1 MKKQYLITREQ
12 LDRVVANY
20 LDEKMRGGRV
30 KTVRNQFSK
39 GSLLNA
45 FITAGNEPLFILF
58 EYEGSFDYDDNDGPR
73 NVLSI
78 SENLVDMLSK
88 HVGIR
93 KHKAMDI
100 ISDWFEDT
108 YDFEFGKVESGN
120 NLRKTFDGWDTPIEK
135 DKSF

>member
-12 LDRVVANY
+12 LDNLVANF

-39 GSLLNA
+39 SSLLNA
-45 FITAGNEPLFILF
+45 FITPGNEVLFIL
-58 EYEGSFDYDDNDGPR
+58 YEWGESWDWDDKDIGPTS
-73 NVLSI
+73 VLSI
-78 SENLVDMLSK
+78 DEGLVNMLSK

-108 YDFEFGKVESGN
+108 YDFDFSKVDTSES
-120 NLRKTFDGWDTPIEK
+120 LRNVINGWEK
-135 DKSF
+135 